1 MAYLKHAVRIVY
13 TFHLQLEL
21 VITKKNNAVRIVIYQ
36 LRNHHFFMLF
46 PWFSYGFPKFSHAF
60 PIVFLWFSYGS
71 PMVFHSYPMVFP

>member
-21 VITKKNNAVRIVIYQ
+21 VITKKTMQ
-36 LRNHHFFMLF
+36 LELLYINSEIIIFLC
-46 PWFSYGFPKFSHAF
+46 FSHGFPLVFHSFPNAL